1 MKFVLQAT
9 FEKFINPTRQI
20 IKIKEIRNFTSTLN
34 IDWIKA
40 INDMFLNESQWT
52 EDDEILVDD
61 LELIRNLAK
70 EMRYISPE

>member
-1 MKFVLQAT
+1 
-9 FEKFINPTRQI
+9 
-20 IKIKEIRNFTSTLN
+20 
-34 IDWIKA
+34 
-40 INDMFLNESQWT
+40 MFLNESQWT